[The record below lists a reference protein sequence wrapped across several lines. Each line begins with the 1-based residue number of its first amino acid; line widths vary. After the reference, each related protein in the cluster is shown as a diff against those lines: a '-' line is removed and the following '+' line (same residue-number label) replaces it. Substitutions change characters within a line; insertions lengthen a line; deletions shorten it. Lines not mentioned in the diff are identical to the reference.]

1 MQANPPAFLINYI
14 HRRYTLDVTTNIREQ
29 LQDSKDTSL
38 DSAVWKQDSHE
49 LCDLAETIVN
59 RHPRFAWMI
68 VEAWLNKHEQVLTDN
83 K

>member
-1 MQANPPAFLINYI
+1 MDPSLS
-14 HRRYTLDVTTNIREQ
+14 IREE
-29 LQDSKDTSL
+29 LRDPHDTTI
-38 DSAVWKQDSHE
+38 DAEIWKHDSHE

-68 VEAWLNKHEQVLTDN
+68 VEAWLTKHEQLLMD